1 MADDLK
7 VALTATL
14 SNSAIKILDGVADH
28 VYTVLSISFCE
39 TAGADELLGIALGAN
54 ALSDGVLLRGVVNV
68 TGVSNLTNVG
78 RALYISTTAGDVTE
92 TAPSGNNE
100 IVRIV
105 GYVLHADDIM
115 YFNPD
120 STWVKVTA

>member
-1 MADDLK
+1 M
-7 VALTATL
+7 
-14 SNSAIKILDGVADH
+14 
-28 VYTVLSISFCE
+28 
-39 TAGADELLGIALGAN
+39 
-54 ALSDGVLLRGVVNV
+54 LLRGVVNV
-68 TGVSNLTNVG
+68 TGISGLTNVG

-105 GYVLHADDIM
+105 GYVLNANDTM

-120 STWVKVTA
+120 STWIKVTA

>member
-1 MADDLK
+1 MYYLSTGGTWAAADASD
-7 VALTATL
+7 
-14 SNSAIKILDGVADH
+14 N
-28 VYTVLSISFCE
+28 
-39 TAGADELLGIALGAN
+39 TAGADELLGIALGSN
-54 ALSDGVLLRGVVNV
+54 ATVNGVLLRGVVNV
-68 TGVSNLTNVG
+68 TGISNLTNIG

-92 TAPSGNNE
+92 TAPSSNNN

-105 GYVLHADDIM
+105 GYVTNANDTM

>member
-1 MADDLK
+1 MLEEESGLTVGTLYYLATTGLWVAADASD
-7 VALTATL
+7 
-14 SNSAIKILDGVADH
+14 N
-28 VYTVLSISFCE
+28 